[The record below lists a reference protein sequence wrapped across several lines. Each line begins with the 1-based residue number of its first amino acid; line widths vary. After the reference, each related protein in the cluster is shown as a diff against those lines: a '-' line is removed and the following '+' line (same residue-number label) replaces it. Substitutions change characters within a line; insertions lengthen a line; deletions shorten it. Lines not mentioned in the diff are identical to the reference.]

1 MKSNGPAAGSELRL
15 KRPTDKVFRVKNS
28 ETQAAGTREG
38 RAWPSLRKNYL
49 SFVENAAQ
57 MLGGIAPAGTIG
69 VVLPLLILRGGNAT
83 WLIFLVTLLAFSLV
97 LICINRFSELSAS
110 AGALATFTE
119 AGLGRRAGVAAG
131 WAYIAT
137 MIFSVAGTAPS
148 SAYYADLVTTQLTGH
163 PGSLVRWALLTTGV
177 VALAWAVA
185 HRDIKLSTEVTLAI
199 EVSTVAVM
207 MLIVAMAAWRT
218 HLWADPAQFHLAGT
232 PLAGVQ
238 AGLVFGFITLAGFE
252 TVTTLGDEA
261 QQATRTIPRAIKTCL
276 LPVGFLYLVM
286 IYLLVALSHKHGL
299 PFERMIAPFESLARE
314 TRHPEMGLFSSLGI
328 ALSYFACTLACLNAG
343 ARVIYSMGRRGLFVR
358 SFGRAHPV
366 NATPSRAIGMVAL
379 IGLAIPVA
387 LLWRGKNLLECVNL
401 LTQLAAFGFIG
412 SYFLVCLAMPF
423 YLRKRGSL
431 RMVDGAAAG
440 AALMILGIVLALSL
454 FPLPPSPWRYL
465 PYIFLA
471 TVIAGICVSAIFWQK
486 NKILTLDQS
495 SSEFVEAG
503 ESSPSP

>member
-1 MKSNGPAAGSELRL
+1 M
-15 KRPTDKVFRVKNS
+15 DNS
-28 ETQAAGTREG
+28 ESKIGDTHAGET
-38 RAWPSLRKNYL
+38 APSLRRDYL
-49 SFVENAAQ
+49 SFIENAAQ

-97 LICINRFSELSAS
+97 LVCISRFSEFSAS
-110 AGALATFTE
+110 AGSLATFAE
-119 AGLGRRAGVAAG
+119 AGLGRRGAVVAG

-148 SAYYADLVTTQLTGH
+148 SAYYADLVITQLTGDR
-163 PGSLVRWALLTTGV
+163 GDLLRWIVLTAGV
-177 VALAWAVA
+177 IVLAWSIAY
-185 HRDIKLSTEVTLAI
+185 RDIKLSTELTLAI

-207 MLIVAMAAWRT
+207 VLIVTLAAWHTGTWVDR
-218 HLWADPAQFHLAGT
+218 AQLHYSGT

-261 QQATRTIPRAIKTCL
+261 RQATRTIPRAIKTCL
-276 LPVGFLYLVM
+276 IPIGLLYLVM
-286 IYLLVALSHKHGL
+286 IYFLVALGRKHGL
-299 PFERMIAPFESLARE
+299 ALEKMVAPFDTLARE

-343 ARVIYSMGRRGLFVR
+343 ARVLFSMGRRGLFAR

-366 NATPSRAIGMVAL
+366 NATPSRAIGMVASTG
-379 IGLAIPVA
+379 IAIPVG
-387 LLWRGKNLLECVNL
+387 LLWAGHSLLDCVNL
-401 LTQLAAFGFIG
+401 VTQLAAFGFIG

-423 YLRKRGSL
+423 YLRRRGML

-440 AALMILGIVLALSL
+440 AALMILGIVFTLSM
-454 FPLPPSPWRYL
+454 FPLPPAPWRYL
-465 PYIFLA
+465 PYIFLG
-471 TVIAGICVSAIFWQK
+471 TVLMGTCASAIFWQK
-486 NKILTLDQS
+486 NRSLTLDRAT
-495 SSEFVEAG
+495 SELANVG
-503 ESSPSP
+503 DSSPVQ

>member
-1 MKSNGPAAGSELRL
+1 VENSEIKSGEKRENAAG
-15 KRPTDKVFRVKNS
+15 
-28 ETQAAGTREG
+28 
-38 RAWPSLRKNYL
+38 PSLRTNYL
-49 SFVENAAQ
+49 SFIENAAQ

-110 AGALATFTE
+110 AGALSTFAE
-119 AGLGRRAGVAAG
+119 AGLGRRAGVVAG

-137 MIFSVAGTAPS
+137 MVFSVAGTAPS
-148 SAYYADLVTTQLTGH
+148 SAYYADLVLTQITGDH
-163 PGSLVRWALLTTGV
+163 GSLLRWALLTAGV
-177 VALAWAVA
+177 GTLAWAVA

-207 MLIVAMAAWRT
+207 MLIVALAAWRT
-218 HLWADPAQFHLAGT
+218 RLWADPAQFHLKGT

-238 AGLVFGFITLAGFE
+238 VGLAFGFITLAGFE
-252 TVTTLGDEA
+252 TVTTLGDETR
-261 QQATRTIPRAIKTCL
+261 QATRTIPRAIETCL
-276 LPVGFLYLVM
+276 LPVGLLYLVM
-286 IYLLVALSHKHGL
+286 IYFLVALSRKHGL
-299 PFERMIAPFESLARE
+299 AFERMIAPFDSLARE
-314 TRHPEMGLFSSLGI
+314 IRHPEMGLFSSLGI
-328 ALSYFACTLACLNAG
+328 ALSYFACTLACMNAG
-343 ARVIYSMGRRGLFVR
+343 ARVIYSMGRRGFFAR

-379 IGLAIPVA
+379 LGLVIPVA
-387 LLWRGKNLLECVNL
+387 LLWRGKSLLQCVNL
-401 LTQLAAFGFIG
+401 LTQLAAFGFIA

-423 YLRKRGSL
+423 YLRKRGLL

-454 FPLPPSPWRYL
+454 LPLPPAPWRYL

-471 TVIAGICVSAIFWQK
+471 SIIVGILASAIFWRK
-486 NKILTLDQS
+486 NRGLALPHS
-495 SSEFVEAG
+495 SSALVESG
-503 ESSPSP
+503 ESGFGQ

>member
-1 MKSNGPAAGSELRL
+1 MRLDCKAG
-15 KRPTDKVFRVKNS
+15 KVFRVANS
-28 ETQAAGTREG
+28 KTNSAEIRVGESA
-38 RAWPSLRKNYL
+38 PSLRRNYL

-97 LICINRFSELSAS
+97 LVCISRFSEFTAS
-110 AGALATFTE
+110 AGSLATFAE
-119 AGLGRRAGVAAG
+119 AGLGRRGAIIAG

-137 MIFSVAGTAPS
+137 MTFSVAGTAPS
-148 SAYYADLVTTQLTGH
+148 SAYYADLVMTQLTGS
-163 PGSLVRWALLTTGV
+163 PGSAGRWIVLTAGVALL
-177 VALAWAVA
+177 AWSIAY
-185 HRDIKLSTEVTLAI
+185 RDIKLSTELTLAI

-207 MLIVAMAAWRT
+207 VLIVTLAAW
-218 HLWADPAQFHLAGT
+218 HADTWVDGAQFHLSGT

-261 QQATRTIPRAIKTCL
+261 RQATRTIPRVIKTCL
-276 LPVGFLYLVM
+276 IPIGLLYLVM
-286 IYLLVALSHKHGL
+286 IYFLVALGRKHGL
-299 PFERMIAPFESLARE
+299 ALEKMVAPFDTLATE

-343 ARVIYSMGRRGLFVR
+343 ARVLYSMGRRGLFAR

-366 NATPSRAIGMVAL
+366 NATPSRAIGMVSL
-379 IGLAIPVA
+379 VGMAIPLV
-387 LLWRGKNLLECVNL
+387 LLSRGNTLLDCVNL
-401 LTQLAAFGFIG
+401 VTQLAAFGFIG

-423 YLRKRGSL
+423 YLRRRGML

-440 AALMILGIVLALSL
+440 AAIMILGIVFALSM
-454 FPLPPSPWRYL
+454 FPLPPTPWRYL

-471 TVIAGICVSAIFWQK
+471 AVTAGSCASAIFWQR
-486 NKILTLDQS
+486 NRSLALDRATSELANVGDS
-495 SSEFVEAG
+495 SAVQ
-503 ESSPSP
+503 